1 MDISKRCVVVALFTP
16 RPNQANEVKAIL
28 SDITPEVHDEPGCD
42 FYALHEL
49 PDGRLCFVEAWET
62 RELWV
67 QHGDATSVQKV
78 NELVTPLLAKQVE
91 VFEMYGIPL
100 GKEKGIIPVSNT

>member
-16 RPNQANEVKAIL
+16 KPGEAANVKNIL
-28 SDITPEVHDEPGCD
+28 TEITPEVHEEPGCD

-67 QHGDATSVQKV
+67 QHGEANSVAQ
-78 NELVTPLLAKQVE
+78 VTERAIPLLEKPVE
-91 VFEMYGIPL
+91 VFEMYGVPA
-100 GKEKGIIPVSNT
+100 GNEKGIIPIFN